1 MFDLKK
7 LNECMIFL
15 LYVFDLKKLDDHMNI
30 LLLYVLIW
38 RNWIIIWTLCS
49 YMYDL
54 KKLNDRTIEFVYI
67 DEGVHKTT
75 LYIVLA
81 TVSF

>member
-1 MFDLKK
+1 
-7 LNECMIFL
+7 
-15 LYVFDLKKLDDHMNI
+15 
-30 LLLYVLIW
+30 
-38 RNWIIIWTLCS
+38 
-49 YMYDL
+49 MYDL